1 MFSDY
6 NTEELAEQ
14 DKNLYTFTNRGLRG
28 LVSRIKF
35 EINTKADKNTLKTV
49 ATTGDYNDLTNKPT
63 IPSVSGLATETY
75 VNTKVAGIVNSAP
88 ETLDTL
94 QELAN
99 ALGNDPNFATTVA
112 TEIGKKANSADL
124 ATVATTG
131 SYNDLTN
138 KPYYLIEYNSTD
150 NTINHT
156 YDEINAA
163 YENGQEPI
171 VKDSVTNDIYTFTK
185 RGQTAG
191 PNMSS
196 NSGFNFIKIQTIYD
210 RYKLSSL
217 QKPYPL
223 YFSYRLLCILEYN
236 GIPMV
241 SDEIPVESSNSFYF
255 EIRGAGHPK
264 GCSLYE
270 ADYNTLIKKYEDNKF
285 IYAMADYTIG
295 SAPSQGLVY
304 LKEYNPTTKALV
316 FEGIVEDYIYIL
328 TVNSDGTITQDY
340 HSKYLIGA
348 TNTTD
353 GTSGLIPTPK
363 AGDQGKFLRGD
374 ATWADVT
381 IPTKLSDL
389 TDDVVSGSYLPLTG
403 GTLTGSL
410 TIKNLG
416 NKLIVNTVS
425 LLGKVTHNSPCL
437 QLSTTNDN
445 SAVFISGVKSPLYNT
460 DAANKEYV
468 DTIVSNHTSATIVT
482 WTDDGT

>member
-1 MFSDY
+1 MANKTFQGRIVQKHDTEANWKKATNFIPLKGEIIIYDDLKKIKIGDGTTTVGNLAFS
-6 NTEELAEQ
+6 
-14 DKNLYTFTNRGLRG
+14 
-28 LVSRIKF
+28 
-35 EINTKADKNTLKTV
+35 
-49 ATTGDYNDLTNKPT
+49 ND
-63 IPSVSGLATETY
+63 
-75 VNTKVAGIVNSAP
+75 
-88 ETLDTL
+88 LDTL
-94 QELAN
+94 ATI
-99 ALGNDPNFATTVA
+99 AKTGN
-112 TEIGKKANSADL
+112 
-124 ATVATTG
+124 
-131 SYNDLTN
+131 YNDLTN
-138 KPYYLIEYNSTD
+138 KPYYLIEYNSTN

-163 YENGQEPI
+163 YEDGQEPI

-191 PNMSS
+191 PNILNS
-196 NSGFNFIKIQTIYD
+196 SGFNFIKIQTTND
-210 RYKLSSL
+210 VWKLSSL

-223 YFSYRLLCILEYN
+223 YFSYKLLYISEQYN
-236 GIPMV
+236 GEPIL

-264 GCSLYE
+264 DCSLYE

-295 SAPSQGLVY
+295 SAASQGLVY

-348 TNTTD
+348 TDTTD

-389 TDDVVSGSYLPLTG
+389 TDDVVDGNYLPLTG

-410 TIKNLG
+410 TLPAGYLSFNDAIK
-416 NKLIVNTVS
+416 
-425 LLGKVTHNSPCL
+425 
-437 QLSTTNDN
+437 LSGGISSNVPRLTIT
-445 SAVFISGVKSPLYNT
+445 SALDKHYTIIKGVGQPEDEN
-460 DAANKEYV
+460 DAANRKYV
-468 DTIVSNHTSATIVT
+468 DNQIAANASSTIIKT

>member
-1 MFSDY
+1 MA
-6 NTEELAEQ
+6 N
-14 DKNLYTFTNRGLRG
+14 KTFQG
-28 LVSRIKF
+28 RIIQKHD
-35 EINTKADKNTLKTV
+35 TKANWDKATNFIPLKGEIIIYDDLNKIKI
-49 ATTGDYNDLTNKPT
+49 GDGSTKVGNLAFSNDL
-63 IPSVSGLATETY
+63 
-75 VNTKVAGIVNSAP
+75 
-88 ETLDTL
+88 DT
-94 QELAN
+94 
-99 ALGNDPNFATTVA
+99 
-112 TEIGKKANSADL
+112 L
-124 ATVATTG
+124 ATVAKTG
-131 SYNDLTN
+131 NYNDLTN
-138 KPYYLIEYNSTD
+138 KPYYLIEYNSTN

-163 YENGQEPI
+163 YEDGQEPI
-171 VKDSVTNDIYTFTK
+171 VKDSVTNDIYIFTK

-191 PNMSS
+191 PNMLNS
-196 NSGFNFIKIQTIYD
+196 SGFNFIKIQTTND
-210 RYKLSSL
+210 VWKLSSL

-223 YFSYRLLCILEYN
+223 YFSYKLLYISEQYN
-236 GIPMV
+236 GTPMV

-316 FEGIVEDYIYIL
+316 FEGVVEDYIYIL

-460 DAANKEYV
+460 DAANKDYV
-468 DTIVSNHTSATIVT
+468 DRIVSNHASATIVT

>member
-1 MFSDY
+1 MA
-6 NTEELAEQ
+6 N
-14 DKNLYTFTNRGLRG
+14 KTFQG
-28 LVSRIKF
+28 RIVQKHD
-35 EINTKADKNTLKTV
+35 TKANWDKATNFVPLKGEIIIYDDLQKIKIGDG
-49 ATTGDYNDLTNKPT
+49 TTKVGDLTFNNDL
-63 IPSVSGLATETY
+63 
-75 VNTKVAGIVNSAP
+75 
-88 ETLDTL
+88 DT
-94 QELAN
+94 
-99 ALGNDPNFATTVA
+99 
-112 TEIGKKANSADL
+112 L
-124 ATVATTG
+124 ATVAKTG
-131 SYNDLTN
+131 SYNDLKN

-156 YDEINAA
+156 YDEINTA

-210 RYKLSSL
+210 RDKLLSL

-223 YFSYRLLCILEYN
+223 YFSYKLLCILEYN
-236 GIPMV
+236 GTPML

-295 SAPSQGLVY
+295 SAASQGLVY

-316 FEGIVEDYIYIL
+316 FEGIVEDYVYIL

-348 TNTTD
+348 TDTTN

-374 ATWADVT
+374 ATWADISV
-381 IPTKLSDL
+381 PTKLSDL
-389 TDDVVSGSYLPLTG
+389 TDDVVNGKYLPLTG
-403 GTLTGSL
+403 GTITGSL
-410 TIKNLG
+410 ELSSGHLSINDSITLSGGISANTPSLDITNALNRYTVIK
-416 NKLIVNTVS
+416 
-425 LLGKVTHNSPCL
+425 
-437 QLSTTNDN
+437 
-445 SAVFISGVKSPLYNT
+445 GVDWPEDEN
-460 DAANKEYV
+460 DAANRKYV
-468 DTIVSNHTSATIVT
+468 DDQIAANTSSTTIIT
-482 WTDDGT
+482 WSDDGT